1 MAIVKMKPLYG
12 SVQRTIDYI
21 CNPNKTEIQT
31 IYSSSNPD
39 PSTVGLQWNIKYRMS
54 KHKKI
59 TMKDIGGYHLIM
71 SFDPKE
77 KISYEQVYDLS
88 MQWIREMFGN
98 EFDFV
103 LSVHRDTPHKHAH
116 IILNPTSNFTQKN
129 MRMYFKRDVPVAKYI
144 CNRICKEAGFSTLEQ
159 VSGQQYYQ
167 WTQKTDSAKD
177 IIRKTL
183 DACIQK
189 VKSYD
194 DLKAY
199 LQSIGFQIKD
209 SYQSVDEGEFIFTVN
224 EKLILKDKSK
234 EGKIAV
240 RLPNQFSYYTL
251 LDEKD
256 FEWVQDHKAIRCSIN
271 ILENRNRTVYAMD
284 TDEDFK
290 ITSESFKSYFDDKTK
305 KQNTCS
311 ITVPYGRK
319 PIRTNGLQ
327 KNKKGEGYS
336 LDEIIQ
342 RIEQNGRTDTDQTI
356 LNIIQRSN
364 NDSNETEKD
373 RLEFFTNNGIRIPWN
388 QTSYSKPT
396 KYQRYV
402 KWKTNELQKT
412 LDRIHEKREFIAS
425 GITYDD
431 LLKELAKEKR
441 EFDQITKELRINEN
455 KFSEIEASVMEGVIE
470 VSLKELEKWIDQN
483 ITVLQ
488 NRRLELKEE
497 YATLTKKIKRFEELG
512 FVKRS
517 ENEEKTKQNER
528 KKKEITR

>member
-224 EKLILKDKSK
+224 EKLFLKEKSK

-284 TDEDFK
+284 IDADFK
-290 ITSESFKSYFDDKTK
+290 ITWEIFK
-305 KQNTCS
+305 
-311 ITVPYGRK
+311 
-319 PIRTNGLQ
+319 
-327 KNKKGEGYS
+327 
-336 LDEIIQ
+336 
-342 RIEQNGRTDTDQTI
+342 
-356 LNIIQRSN
+356 
-364 NDSNETEKD
+364 
-373 RLEFFTNNGIRIPWN
+373 
-388 QTSYSKPT
+388 
-396 KYQRYV
+396 
-402 KWKTNELQKT
+402 
-412 LDRIHEKREFIAS
+412 
-425 GITYDD
+425 
-431 LLKELAKEKR
+431 
-441 EFDQITKELRINEN
+441 
-455 KFSEIEASVMEGVIE
+455 
-470 VSLKELEKWIDQN
+470 
-483 ITVLQ
+483 
-488 NRRLELKEE
+488 
-497 YATLTKKIKRFEELG
+497 
-512 FVKRS
+512 
-517 ENEEKTKQNER
+517 
-528 KKKEITR
+528 

>member
-1 MAIVKMKPLYG
+1 M
-12 SVQRTIDYI
+12 
-21 CNPNKTEIQT
+21 
-31 IYSSSNPD
+31 
-39 PSTVGLQWNIKYRMS
+39 
-54 KHKKI
+54 
-59 TMKDIGGYHLIM
+59 
-71 SFDPKE
+71 
-77 KISYEQVYDLS
+77 
-88 MQWIREMFGN
+88 
-98 EFDFV
+98 
-103 LSVHRDTPHKHAH
+103 
-116 IILNPTSNFTQKN
+116 
-129 MRMYFKRDVPVAKYI
+129 
-144 CNRICKEAGFSTLEQ
+144 
-159 VSGQQYYQ
+159 
-167 WTQKTDSAKD
+167 
-177 IIRKTL
+177 
-183 DACIQK
+183 
-189 VKSYD
+189 
-194 DLKAY
+194 
-199 LQSIGFQIKD
+199 
-209 SYQSVDEGEFIFTVN
+209 
-224 EKLILKDKSK
+224 
-234 EGKIAV
+234 
-240 RLPNQFSYYTL
+240 
-251 LDEKD
+251 
-256 FEWVQDHKAIRCSIN
+256 
-271 ILENRNRTVYAMD
+271 
-284 TDEDFK
+284 
-290 ITSESFKSYFDDKTK
+290 
-305 KQNTCS
+305 
-311 ITVPYGRK
+311 
-319 PIRTNGLQ
+319 
-327 KNKKGEGYS
+327 
-336 LDEIIQ
+336 DEIIQ

-373 RLEFFTNNGIRIPWN
+373 RLELFTNNGIRIPWN

-470 VSLKELEKWIDQN
+470 VSPKELEKWIDQN